1 MDSKAYLKSKAVH
14 YAWRFILLCLQPLPE
29 AQKFSGVQLTP
40 VIPMVE
46 PFRSPSV
53 QIHED
58 IYRVVAAI
66 TTEEVLQWYLARN

>member
-1 MDSKAYLKSKAVH
+1 M
-14 YAWRFILLCLQPLPE
+14 FTE
-29 AQKFSGVQLTP
+29 AQKFSGVQLST